1 MLEVSLPQANQKAF
15 ASLDFHDRVA
25 LITGGASGIG
35 LCVASQLFELGA
47 KVVIADTDYKKAKAR
62 VKDLD
67 SNNSLAMKV
76 DVQKPKDVNK
86 MVSKVVEKWGKIDI
100 LVHSAGIGLE
110 RDFLETTSEE
120 WKRLIDVDLS
130 GTFYCCQAVAR
141 EMKKNG
147 YGRIVNLSSTA
158 GLRGGT
164 GRSAY
169 GAAKGGIIAL
179 TKVMSVEL
187 AELGITVN
195 ALAPGAIETELVA
208 KMHSQETR
216 KIYRSAI
223 PMDRYGTPEETA
235 FSAVFLASEQARYIN
250 GQVLGVDGGFLAA
263 GLINRSNPI

>member
-1 MLEVSLPQANQKAF
+1 MLEVSLLQANQKAF

-35 LCVASQLFELGA
+35 LCVASQLSELGA
-47 KVVIADTDYKKAKAR
+47 KVVIADIDYQKANAR

-67 SNNSLAMKV
+67 SSNSLVMKV
-76 DVQKPKDVNK
+76 DVQKPEDVNK
-86 MVSKVVEKWGKIDI
+86 MVSKVIEKWGKIDI

-110 RDFLETTSEE
+110 RSFLETTPEE
-120 WKRLIDVDLS
+120 WKRLIDIDLS

-141 EMKKNG
+141 EMKKKS

-169 GAAKGGIIAL
+169 GAAKGGVIAL

-208 KMHSQETR
+208 KMHSKETR
-216 KIYRSAI
+216 KIYRAAI

-235 FSAVFLASEQARYIN
+235 FSAVFLVSEQARYIN
-250 GQVLGVDGGFLAA
+250 GQVLGVDGGFLSA
-263 GLINRSNPI
+263 GLINRNTSK